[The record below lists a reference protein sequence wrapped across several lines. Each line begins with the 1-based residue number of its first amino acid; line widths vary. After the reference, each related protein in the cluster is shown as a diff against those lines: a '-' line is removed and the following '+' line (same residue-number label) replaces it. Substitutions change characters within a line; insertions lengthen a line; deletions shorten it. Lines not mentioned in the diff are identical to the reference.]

1 MKKLFSLLVVIL
13 VCATTAFAA
22 DPGQVVKVD
31 PQSITVHWQTRESY
45 IPGRSDLD
53 SSQEHGMAVGGYGGG
68 SHQFTFKL
76 TAQTTYWQGGK
87 QVTVASI
94 QKGATVKVTAT
105 HEVASRVDIL

>member
-1 MKKLFSLLVVIL
+1 MKKISSLLFVIVVY
-13 VCATTAFAA
+13 ATATFAA

-31 PQSITVHWQTRESY
+31 AQSITVHWQTPEAY

-53 SSQEHGMAVGGYGGG
+53 SSQQHGMAVGGYGGS

-76 TAQTTYWQGGK
+76 TPQTTYWQGAK

-94 QKGATVKVTAT
+94 QKGARVKVTAT

>member
-1 MKKLFSLLVVIL
+1 MKKLFSVLFAIL
-13 VCATTAFAA
+13 VCAMTAFAA
-22 DPGQVVKVD
+22 NPGQVVRVD
-31 PQSITVHWQTRESY
+31 VQSITVHWKTPESY

-53 SSQEHGMAVGGYGGG
+53 SSQKHGMAVGGYGGS

-94 QKGATVKVTAT
+94 KKGAAVKTTAT
-105 HEVASRVDIL
+105 HDVASRVDIL